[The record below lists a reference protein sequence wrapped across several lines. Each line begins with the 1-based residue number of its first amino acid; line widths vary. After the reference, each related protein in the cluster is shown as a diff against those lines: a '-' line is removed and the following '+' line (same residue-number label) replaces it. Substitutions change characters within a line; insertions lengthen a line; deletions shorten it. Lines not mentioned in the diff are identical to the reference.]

1 MGKIKGRDADSRERS
16 SVTRMK
22 RRFDM
27 DEKLE
32 PKCQSGAQRPRV
44 IELLAC
50 APVGGR
56 KGGLMDAEVTDSDR
70 R

>member
-1 MGKIKGRDADSRERS
+1 
-16 SVTRMK
+16 
-22 RRFDM
+22 M

-32 PKCQSGAQRPRV
+32 SRCQSGAQRPRV

-50 APVGGR
+50 QCASVGGR

-70 R
+70 L